1 MDTIYTVNVG
11 GFDMKLYSSES
22 EAETLSIVKA
32 VNRRIKEFDQ
42 GNKGAPKINSILLT
56 CMDLCD
62 ENRQLK
68 EKNEAQKA
76 KLAALKAQLEE
87 KKKEIA
93 ALKSGE

>member
-62 ENRQLK
+62 ENRQS
-68 EKNEAQKA
+68 
-76 KLAALKAQLEE
+76 KLAALKAQLAEA
-87 KKKEIA
+87 KKEIA